1 MASSSRRDGT
11 RSFWT
16 AALLAWGLLSIPLLA
31 SGQTVKEFPLP
42 MPRRGPQ
49 WIVTGPDRALWFTEQ
64 DFING
69 RKIGRMT
76 LSGAV
81 TEFPIPGANP
91 SPVSLVVGPDGAL
104 WFEDYGDG
112 QIDRMT
118 TSGEITSFQVPLEA
132 TYGALDMAFGPDGN
146 LWFTMGPVGK
156 IGRMTP
162 QGAFSEYKVPT
173 PPLTASFPNA
183 ITAGPDDAVWF
194 CDLESRAVG
203 RITTEGVISMFPLPG
218 RKVPVSITS
227 GPDGA
232 VWVSAFFVLSV
243 AIIRVDTDGQMEEFA
258 LPAPFTGVGALTVG
272 RDDAIWFLDFLA
284 NRVGRLTTSGQL
296 TWLDIPSSNP
306 TGSYPVGMTVGPDG
320 NMWFTEYGDNQ
331 IARVARGVLHHPRP

>member
-1 MASSSRRDGT
+1 MESKGRSGRAHLFWASAVLA
-11 RSFWT
+11 W
-16 AALLAWGLLSIPLLA
+16 ALLGIPLFAL
-31 SGQTVKEFPLP
+31 GQTVKEFPLP

-49 WIVTGPDRALWFTEQ
+49 VIVAGPDRALWFTEQ
-64 DFING
+64 DFISG

-76 LSGAV
+76 LSGTI

-91 SPVSLVVGPDGAL
+91 IPVSLVVGPDGAL

-118 TSGEITSFQVPLEA
+118 TSGEITSFPVPLEA

-162 QGAFSEYKVPT
+162 QGVFSEYKVPT

-183 ITAGPDDAVWF
+183 ITAGPDGAVWF

-218 RKVPVSITS
+218 RKVPFSITS
-227 GPDGA
+227 GADGA
-232 VWVSAFFVLSV
+232 VWAGAFFGLS
-243 AIIRVDTDGQMEEFA
+243 ASIIRVDIGGLMQEFA
-258 LPAPFTGVGALTVG
+258 LPAPFLGAGALTVG
-272 RDDAIWFLDFLA
+272 RDDAIWFLDNSV
-284 NRVGRLTTSGQL
+284 NRVGRLTSSGQL

-320 NMWFTEYGDNQ
+320 NMWFTEYGDNE
-331 IARVARGVLHHPRP
+331 IGRVARGVLRQPKP